1 MIAVLFE
8 ADAVPEHQARYFQLA
23 AELKPLLAE
32 IDGFISIER
41 FQSMTTA
48 GKILSLSW
56 WETEESVLAWK
67 KNLPHQAAQSE
78 GRNSIFSFY
87 RIRVVQVLCD
97 YSSENRGHS
106 HV

>member
-56 WETEESVLAWK
+56 WETE
-67 KNLPHQAAQSE
+67 
-78 GRNSIFSFY
+78 
-87 RIRVVQVLCD
+87 
-97 YSSENRGHS
+97 
-106 HV
+106 